1 MRPENV
7 NPGNFQVIEVVYD
20 NQEFSIAFGLWE
32 NRDRVLAMRWNG
44 DNDSDAG
51 YPKTFG
57 HPMWFII
64 SNELRVPILT
74 SLIGLPFSDKER
86 LLRVIDESVG

>member
-7 NPGNFQVIEVVYD
+7 NPGNFQVIDVVYD

-44 DNDSDAG
+44 ENDNEAG

-64 SNELRVPILT
+64 SDELRIPILS
-74 SLIGLPFSDKER
+74 SLIGLSSSDNDK
-86 LLRVIDESVG
+86 LLKVISESLR